1 MSRGSN
7 VRPQPL
13 PPTAKPRKRNGAHIL
28 STLLFLAAIGFAIA
42 AVYLYMQDRDKP
54 DVRVP
59 PTAQPGQNQLATVLT
74 SFKDGGLK
82 ADYGRTTGRSS
93 QLTPPGQLLT
103 VEGQSVYVYI
113 YNEGDKAASVRD
125 REAEAATI
133 DLETMTIKTPSG
145 KDLRNGEA
153 LHVAQGSNVV
163 TVLVGGDDALAA
175 RIQKVVE
182 ALP

>member
-1 MSRGSN
+1 MSRESN
-7 VRPQPL
+7 ARPQPRL
-13 PPTAKPRKRNGAHIL
+13 PAPKPRKRRGAHIL
-28 STLLFLAAIGFAIA
+28 SMLLFLAAIGFAIA
-42 AVYLYMQDRDKP
+42 AVFLYMQDRNKP
-54 DVRVP
+54 DDRVP

-93 QLTPPGQLLT
+93 QLSPPGQLLT
-103 VEGQSVYVYI
+103 VEGQNVYVYI

-125 REAEAATI
+125 REAESSTI
-133 DLETMTIKTPSG
+133 DLNTMTIKTPSG
-145 KDLRNGEA
+145 KDLRSDDA
-153 LHVAQGSNVV
+153 LHVAQGSNVI